1 MGPITKNKERLNEKL
16 EKEYGDFLKSLE
28 EMEPKEIIKASYEK
42 VMKEDVLYAME
53 ENDLTDDQVSALLE
67 SQSPLED
74 IYQQWLK
81 MDCSYMSDLKE
92 CIFDHASRLAEK
104 KGGEKMSDGRDE
116 LYFEIVEQI
125 GVIAKYPTGWRKEF
139 NLVSWNGNE
148 PRYDIRDWSP
158 DHAHMSRGVTLSKE
172 EMNRFKE
179 IIKEREAKE
188 IAKPKH
194 RKEKDHER

>member
-1 MGPITKNKERLNEKL
+1 MGAISEIKEKLKEKL
-16 EKEYGDFLKSLE
+16 EEEYGDFLKSLE

-42 VMKEDVLYAME
+42 VMKEDILYAME
-53 ENDLTDDQVSALLE
+53 ENDLTGDQAEALLE
-67 SQSPLED
+67 SQNPLED

-92 CIFDHASRLAEK
+92 CIFDHASKLAEK
-104 KGGEKMSDGRDE
+104 EGGEKMSDERNKIF
-116 LYFEIVEQI
+116 FEIVERI
-125 GVIAKYPTGWRKEF
+125 GVISKYPTGWRKEF

-158 DHAHMSRGVTLSKE
+158 DYEHMSRGVSLSKE
-172 EMNRFKE
+172 EMNMLKE